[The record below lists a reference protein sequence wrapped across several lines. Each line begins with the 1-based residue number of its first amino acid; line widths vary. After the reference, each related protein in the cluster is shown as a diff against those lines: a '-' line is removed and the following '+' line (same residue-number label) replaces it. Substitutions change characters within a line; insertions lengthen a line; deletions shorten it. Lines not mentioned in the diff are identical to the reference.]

1 MNTSQILPV
10 HQILIILRTWNNL
23 IKLKR
28 LLVFLIIIFG
38 CRKSD
43 NPLDLILNSNI
54 PEIKKIK
61 NNLSNHEIQILY
73 SSIKRDSL
81 GKPIFKEFSYNLDK
95 NYYYYPAST
104 VKLPIAIL
112 AIQKINYLKDKGF
125 EISINTPFIVIDSK
139 NDLISI
145 NNDSNNENE
154 VLSVANC
161 IKKIFLYSDND
172 CYNYLFDFLG
182 KDEINHQLQKK
193 GLNNTQIYHKFL
205 KNSDNLNSWR
215 FLFISN
221 RDTIY
226 NQNSI
231 KSILNNSNKNLKSVI
246 KGNKFVYNNQ
256 LINGPFDFNY
266 KNQISIRDLNDILKR
281 IIFPENFQK
290 DERFDLKESDYN
302 FLKYWM
308 SRTSIEDNN
317 INMINKNKYWDS
329 YSKFFIYGDKKGE
342 MNDDIR
348 ISNKVGMAYG
358 TLTDVAYIKDKI
370 NNIEFMLT
378 ATILV
383 NDNDTFND
391 DIYEYDSKGI
401 PFLSALGRQVLKYE
415 RKKLTFN

>member
-1 MNTSQILPV
+1 MNTCQILPV
-10 HQILIILRTWNNL
+10 HQILIILRTWNNF

-28 LLVFLIIIFG
+28 LLVFLILIFG

-73 SSIKRDSL
+73 SSIQRDSL

-112 AIQKINYLKDKGF
+112 AIQKINYLIDKGF
-125 EISINTPFIVIDSK
+125 EISINTPFIIIDLKKDLMIFEKDSK
-139 NDLISI
+139 SQ
-145 NNDSNNENE
+145 NE
-154 VLSVANC
+154 VFSVANC

-182 KDEINHQLQKK
+182 RDEINYQLEKK
-193 GLNNTQIYHKFL
+193 GLNNTRIYHKFL
-205 KNSDNLNSWR
+205 NNSDDVNSSE

-221 RDTIY
+221 GDTIY
-226 NQNSI
+226 KQNSI
-231 KSILNNSNKNLKSVI
+231 KSNLNRSNIDLKSVL
-246 KGNKFVYNNQ
+246 KGKKFLLKGKLVNSS
-256 LINGPFDFNY
+256 FDFSF
-266 KNQISIRDLNDILKR
+266 KNQISIRDLNNILKR
-281 IIFPENFQK
+281 IIFPENFK
-290 DERFDLKESDYN
+290 KEERFDLLESDYN

-308 SRTSIEDNN
+308 SRTSIEDNKSTIVN
-317 INMINKNKYWDS
+317 RDKYWDS

-342 MNDDIR
+342 MNDNIR

-358 TLTDVAYIKDKI
+358 TLTDVAYVRDKI

-383 NDNDTFND
+383 NDNQTFND
-391 DIYEYDSKGI
+391 DIYEYESKGI
-401 PFLSALGRQVLKYE
+401 PFLSALGRQVLKLE
-415 RKKLTFN
+415 RNKLTFD

>member
-1 MNTSQILPV
+1 MKRILV
-10 HQILIILRTWNNL
+10 L
-23 IKLKR
+23 
-28 LLVFLIIIFG
+28 LIIIFG
-38 CRKSD
+38 CKKSE
-43 NPLDLILNSNI
+43 NPFDFILNSKI

-61 NNLSNHEIQILY
+61 NNLSNHEVQILY
-73 SSIKRDSL
+73 SSIQRDSL
-81 GKPIFKEFSYNLDK
+81 GKPLFEEFSYNLDK

-104 VKLPIAIL
+104 VKLPISIL

-193 GLNNTQIYHKFL
+193 GLKNTQIYHKFL

-246 KGNKFVYNNQ
+246 KGNKFIYNNQ

-290 DERFDLKESDYN
+290 DERFDLQESDYN

-358 TLTDVAYIKDKI
+358 TLTDVAYVKDKI

>member
-1 MNTSQILPV
+1 MNTYQILLV
-10 HQILIILRTWNNL
+10 HQTLIILRTWNNF

-73 SSIKRDSL
+73 SSIQRDSL

-112 AIQKINYLKDKGF
+112 AIQKINYLIDKGF
-125 EISINTPFIVIDSK
+125 KISINTPFIIIDLNK
-139 NDLISI
+139 DLMIFEK
-145 NNDSNNENE
+145 DLKTQNE
-154 VLSVANC
+154 VFSVANC

-182 KDEINHQLQKK
+182 RDEINYQLEKK
-193 GLNNTQIYHKFL
+193 GLNNTRIYHKFL
-205 KNSDNLNSWR
+205 SNSDNVNSSE

-221 RDTIY
+221 GDTIY
-226 NQNSI
+226 KQNSI
-231 KSILNNSNKNLKSVI
+231 KSNLNKSNTNLKSVL
-246 KGNKFVYNNQ
+246 KGKKFLLKGKLVNS
-256 LINGPFDFNY
+256 PFDFSF
-266 KNQISIRDLNDILKR
+266 KNQISITDLNNILKR
-281 IIFPENFQK
+281 IIFPENFK
-290 DERFDLKESDYN
+290 KEERFDLHQSDYN

-308 SRTSIEDNN
+308 SRTSIEDNKSTIVN
-317 INMINKNKYWDS
+317 RDKYWDS

-342 MNDDIR
+342 MNDNIR

-358 TLTDVAYIKDKI
+358 TLTDVAYVRDKI

-383 NDNDTFND
+383 NDNHTFND
-391 DIYEYDSKGI
+391 DIYEYESKGI
-401 PFLSALGRQVLKYE
+401 PFLSALGRQVLKLE
-415 RKKLTFN
+415 RNKLSFD

>member
-1 MNTSQILPV
+1 MNTYQILLV
-10 HQILIILRTWNNL
+10 HQTLIILRTWNNF

-73 SSIKRDSL
+73 SSIQRDSL

-112 AIQKINYLKDKGF
+112 AIQKINYLIDKGF
-125 EISINTPFIVIDSK
+125 KISINTPFIIIDLNK
-139 NDLISI
+139 DLMIFEK
-145 NNDSNNENE
+145 DLKTQNE
-154 VLSVANC
+154 VFSVANC

-182 KDEINHQLQKK
+182 RDEINYQLEKK
-193 GLNNTQIYHKFL
+193 GLNNTRIYHKFL
-205 KNSDNLNSWR
+205 SNSDNVNSSE

-221 RDTIY
+221 GDTIY
-226 NQNSI
+226 KQNSI
-231 KSILNNSNKNLKSVI
+231 KSNLNKSNTNLKSVL
-246 KGNKFVYNNQ
+246 KGKKFLLKGKLVNS
-256 LINGPFDFNY
+256 PFDFSF
-266 KNQISIRDLNDILKR
+266 KNQISITDLNNILKR
-281 IIFPENFQK
+281 IIFPENFK
-290 DERFDLKESDYN
+290 KEERFDLHQSDYN

-308 SRTSIEDNN
+308 SRTSIEDNKSTIVN
-317 INMINKNKYWDS
+317 RDKYWDS

-342 MNDDIR
+342 MNDNIR

-358 TLTDVAYIKDKI
+358 TLTDVAYVRDKI

-383 NDNDTFND
+383 NDNHTFND
-391 DIYEYDSKGI
+391 DIYEYESKGI
-401 PFLSALGRQVLKYE
+401 PFLSALGRQVLNLE
-415 RKKLTFN
+415 RNKLTFD

>member
-1 MNTSQILPV
+1 MNTCQILPV

-23 IKLKR
+23 IKLKI

-61 NNLSNHEIQILY
+61 NNFSNHEIQILY
-73 SSIKRDSL
+73 SSIQRDSL
-81 GKPIFKEFSYNLDK
+81 GKPTFKEFSYNLDK

-112 AIQKINYLKDKGF
+112 AIQKINYLIDKGF
-125 EISINTPFIVIDSK
+125 EISINTPFIIIDLEK
-139 NDLISI
+139 DLMMFEKY
-145 NNDSNNENE
+145 SNNQNE

-161 IKKIFLYSDND
+161 IKKIFLYSDNE

-182 KDEINHQLQKK
+182 RDEINYQLEKK
-193 GLNNTQIYHKFL
+193 GLNNTRIYHKFL
-205 KNSDNLNSWR
+205 SNSDNVNSSE

-221 RDTIY
+221 GDTIY
-226 NQNSI
+226 KQNSI
-231 KSILNNSNKNLKSVI
+231 KSNLNKSNTNLKSVL
-246 KGNKFVYNNQ
+246 KGKKFLLKGKLVNS
-256 LINGPFDFNY
+256 PFDFSF
-266 KNQISIRDLNDILKR
+266 KNQISITDLNNILKR
-281 IIFPENFQK
+281 IIFPENFK
-290 DERFDLKESDYN
+290 KEERFDLHQSDYN

-308 SRTSIEDNN
+308 SRTSIEDNKSSIVN
-317 INMINKNKYWDS
+317 RDKYWDS

-342 MNDDIR
+342 MNDNIR

-358 TLTDVAYIKDKI
+358 TLTDVAYVRDKI

-383 NDNDTFND
+383 NDNKTFND
-391 DIYEYDSKGI
+391 DIYEYESKGI
-401 PFLSALGRQVLKYE
+401 PFLSALGRQVLKLE
-415 RKKLTFN
+415 RNKLTFD

>member
-28 LLVFLIIIFG
+28 VLVFLIIIFG

-73 SSIKRDSL
+73 SSIQRDSL
-81 GKPIFKEFSYNLDK
+81 GKPIFNKFSYNLDK

-104 VKLPIAIL
+104 VKLPISIL
-112 AIQKINYLKDKGF
+112 AIQKINYLIDKGF
-125 EISINTPFIVIDSK
+125 EISINTPFVVIDLK
-139 NDLISI
+139 KDLMISEK
-145 NNDSNNENE
+145 DSNKQNE
-154 VLSVANC
+154 VFSVANC

-182 KDEINHQLQKK
+182 RDEINYQLEKK
-193 GLNNTQIYHKFL
+193 GLNNTRIYHKFL
-205 KNSDNLNSWR
+205 SNSDNLNTSE
-215 FLFISN
+215 FLFISKG
-221 RDTIY
+221 DTIY
-226 NQNSI
+226 KQNSI
-231 KSILNNSNKNLKSVI
+231 KSNLNKSNINLKSVL
-246 KGNKFVYNNQ
+246 KGKKFLLDGKLVNS
-256 LINGPFDFNY
+256 PFDFSF
-266 KNQISIRDLNDILKR
+266 KNQISITDLNNILKR
-281 IIFPENFQK
+281 IIFPANFK
-290 DERFDLKESDYN
+290 KEERFDLHQSDYN

-317 INMINKNKYWDS
+317 SSIKNRNKYWDS

-342 MNDDIR
+342 MNDNIR

-358 TLTDVAYIKDKI
+358 TLTDVAYVRDKI

-383 NDNDTFND
+383 NDNKTFND
-391 DIYEYDSKGI
+391 DIYEYESKGI
-401 PFLSALGRQVLKYE
+401 PFLSALGRQVLKLE
-415 RKKLTFN
+415 RNKLTFD

>member
-1 MNTSQILPV
+1 MRISRI
-10 HQILIILRTWNNL
+10 WNNF
-23 IKLKR
+23 IRVKR
-28 LLVFLIIIFG
+28 ILVLLIIIFG
-38 CRKSD
+38 CKKSE
-43 NPLDLILNSNI
+43 NPFDFILNSKI

-61 NNLSNHEIQILY
+61 NNLSNHEVQILY
-73 SSIKRDSL
+73 SSIQRDSL
-81 GKPIFKEFSYNLDK
+81 GKPLFEEFSYNLDK

-104 VKLPIAIL
+104 VKLPISIL

-246 KGNKFVYNNQ
+246 KGNKFIYNNQ

-290 DERFDLKESDYN
+290 DERFDLQESDYN

-358 TLTDVAYIKDKI
+358 TLTDVAYVKDKI

>member
-81 GKPIFKEFSYNLDK
+81 GKPIFKEFSFNLDK

-112 AIQKINYLKDKGF
+112 AIQKINYLIDKGF
-125 EISINTPFIVIDSK
+125 EISINTPFVVIDLK
-139 NDLISI
+139 KDLMIFEK
-145 NNDSNNENE
+145 DSNNQNE

-182 KDEINHQLQKK
+182 RDEINYQLEKK
-193 GLNNTQIYHKFL
+193 GLNNTRIYHKFL
-205 KNSDNLNSWR
+205 SNSDNVNSSE

-221 RDTIY
+221 GDTIY
-226 NQNSI
+226 KQNSI
-231 KSILNNSNKNLKSVI
+231 KSNLNKSNTNLKSVL
-246 KGNKFVYNNQ
+246 KGKKFLLEGKLVNS
-256 LINGPFDFNY
+256 PFDFSF
-266 KNQISIRDLNDILKR
+266 KNQISITDLNNILKR
-281 IIFPENFQK
+281 IIFPENFK
-290 DERFDLKESDYN
+290 KEERFDLLESDYN

-308 SRTSIEDNN
+308 SRTSIEDNKSTIVN
-317 INMINKNKYWDS
+317 RDKYWDS

-342 MNDDIR
+342 MNDNIR

-358 TLTDVAYIKDKI
+358 TLTDVAYVRDKI

-383 NDNDTFND
+383 NDNHTFND
-391 DIYEYDSKGI
+391 DIYEYESKGI
-401 PFLSALGRQVLKYE
+401 PFLSALGRQVLKLE
-415 RKKLTFN
+415 RNKLSFD

>member
-1 MNTSQILPV
+1 M
-10 HQILIILRTWNNL
+10 
-23 IKLKR
+23 KR

-73 SSIKRDSL
+73 SSIQRDSL

-112 AIQKINYLKDKGF
+112 AIQKINYLIDKGF
-125 EISINTPFIVIDSK
+125 EISINTPFIVIDLK
-139 NDLISI
+139 KDLMISEK
-145 NNDSNNENE
+145 DSNKQNE
-154 VLSVANC
+154 VFSVANC

-182 KDEINHQLQKK
+182 RDEINYQLEKK
-193 GLNNTQIYHKFL
+193 GLNNTRIYHKFL
-205 KNSDNLNSWR
+205 SNSDNVNSSE

-221 RDTIY
+221 GDTIY
-226 NQNSI
+226 KQNSI
-231 KSILNNSNKNLKSVI
+231 KSNLNKSNTNLKSVL
-246 KGNKFVYNNQ
+246 KGKKFLLKGKLVNS
-256 LINGPFDFNY
+256 PFDFSF
-266 KNQISIRDLNDILKR
+266 KNQISITDLNNILKR
-281 IIFPENFQK
+281 IIFPENFK
-290 DERFDLKESDYN
+290 KEERFDLHQSDYN

-308 SRTSIEDNN
+308 SRTSIEDNKSTIVN
-317 INMINKNKYWDS
+317 RDKYWDS

-342 MNDDIR
+342 MNDNIR

-358 TLTDVAYIKDKI
+358 TLTDVAYVRDKI

-383 NDNDTFND
+383 NDNHTFND
-391 DIYEYDSKGI
+391 DIYEYESKGI
-401 PFLSALGRQVLKYE
+401 PFLSALGRQVLNLE
-415 RKKLTFN
+415 RNKLTFD

>member
-1 MNTSQILPV
+1 MKRILV
-10 HQILIILRTWNNL
+10 L
-23 IKLKR
+23 
-28 LLVFLIIIFG
+28 LIIIFG
-38 CRKSD
+38 CKKSE
-43 NPLDLILNSNI
+43 NPFDFILNSKI

-61 NNLSNHEIQILY
+61 NNLSNHEVQILY
-73 SSIKRDSL
+73 SSIQRDSL
-81 GKPIFKEFSYNLDK
+81 GKPLFEEFSYNLDK

-104 VKLPIAIL
+104 VKLPISIL

-145 NNDSNNENE
+145 NNDFNNENE

-182 KDEINHQLQKK
+182 KDEINQQLQKK
-193 GLNNTQIYHKFL
+193 GLKNTQIYHKFL

-246 KGNKFVYNNQ
+246 KGNKFIYNNQ

-290 DERFDLKESDYN
+290 DERFDLEESDYN

>member
-1 MNTSQILPV
+1 M
-10 HQILIILRTWNNL
+10 
-23 IKLKR
+23 K
-28 LLVFLIIIFG
+28 
-38 CRKSD
+38 
-43 NPLDLILNSNI
+43 
-54 PEIKKIK
+54 
-61 NNLSNHEIQILY
+61 
-73 SSIKRDSL
+73 
-81 GKPIFKEFSYNLDK
+81 
-95 NYYYYPAST
+95 
-104 VKLPIAIL
+104 
-112 AIQKINYLKDKGF
+112 
-125 EISINTPFIVIDSK
+125 
-139 NDLISI
+139 LIS
-145 NNDSNNENE
+145 
-154 VLSVANC
+154 
-161 IKKIFLYSDND
+161 
-172 CYNYLFDFLG
+172 NY
-182 KDEINHQLQKK
+182 KKK
-193 GLNNTQIYHKFL
+193 GLKNTQIYHKFL

-246 KGNKFVYNNQ
+246 KGNKFIYNNQ

-290 DERFDLKESDYN
+290 DERFDLQESDYN

-358 TLTDVAYIKDKI
+358 TLTDVAYVKDKI

>member
-1 MNTSQILPV
+1 MNTCQILPV

-28 LLVFLIIIFG
+28 VLVFLIIIFG

-73 SSIKRDSL
+73 SSIQRDSL
-81 GKPIFKEFSYNLDK
+81 GKPLFKEFTYNLDK

-112 AIQKINYLKDKGF
+112 AIQKINYLIDKGF
-125 EISINTPFIVIDSK
+125 KISINTPFIIIDLNK
-139 NDLISI
+139 DLMIFEK
-145 NNDSNNENE
+145 DLKTQNE
-154 VLSVANC
+154 VFSVANC

-182 KDEINHQLQKK
+182 RDEINYQLEKK
-193 GLNNTQIYHKFL
+193 GLNNTRIYHKFL
-205 KNSDNLNSWR
+205 NNSDNVNSSE
-215 FLFISN
+215 FFFISN
-221 RDTIY
+221 GDTIY
-226 NQNSI
+226 KQNSI
-231 KSILNNSNKNLKSVI
+231 KSNLNKSNTNLKSVL
-246 KGNKFVYNNQ
+246 KGKKFLLKGKLVNS
-256 LINGPFDFNY
+256 PFDFSF
-266 KNQISIRDLNDILKR
+266 KNQISITDLNNILKR
-281 IIFPENFQK
+281 IIFPENFK
-290 DERFDLKESDYN
+290 KEERFDLHQSDYN

-308 SRTSIEDNN
+308 SRTSIEDNKSTIVN
-317 INMINKNKYWDS
+317 RDKYWDS

-342 MNDDIR
+342 MNDNIR

-358 TLTDVAYIKDKI
+358 TLTDVAYVRDKI

-383 NDNDTFND
+383 NDNHTFND
-391 DIYEYDSKGI
+391 DIYEYESKGI
-401 PFLSALGRQVLKYE
+401 PFLSALGRQVLNLE
-415 RKKLTFN
+415 RNKLTFD